1 MLFRSER
8 GREGYNICIY
18 IYRERGQKGRKK
30 ERKGSLK
37 RIEKRE
43 DYSTII
49 SYSKVTFKLFASEGK
64 NLTKKTIGVKE
75 RKQMTDRY
83 GKIV

>member
-1 MLFRSER
+1 MVER
-8 GREGYNICIY
+8 GRDIIYVYIY
-18 IYRERGQKGRKK
+18 IERERKERKK

-49 SYSKVTFKLFASEGK
+49 SYSKVTFTYFASEGK

-75 RKQMTDRY
+75 RKQIADRY

>member
-1 MLFRSER
+1 M
-8 GREGYNICIY
+8 Y
-18 IYRERGQKGRKK
+18 IYRERKKKKK
-30 ERKGSLK
+30 ERKESFK
-37 RIEKRE
+37 RIEKRG